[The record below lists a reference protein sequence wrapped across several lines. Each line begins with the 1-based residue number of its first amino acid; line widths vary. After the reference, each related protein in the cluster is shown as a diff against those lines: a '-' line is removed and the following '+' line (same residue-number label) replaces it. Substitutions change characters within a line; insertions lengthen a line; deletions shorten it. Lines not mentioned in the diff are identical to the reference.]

1 MTQHL
6 ESITIFQGCMKS
18 YIVSKL
24 GKATKQRLSAT
35 HLRDINFNNALKT
48 SLIAHELWEW
58 F

>member
-35 HLRDINFNNALKT
+35 HLRDINFNNAL
-48 SLIAHELWEW
+48 IALR
-58 F
+58 